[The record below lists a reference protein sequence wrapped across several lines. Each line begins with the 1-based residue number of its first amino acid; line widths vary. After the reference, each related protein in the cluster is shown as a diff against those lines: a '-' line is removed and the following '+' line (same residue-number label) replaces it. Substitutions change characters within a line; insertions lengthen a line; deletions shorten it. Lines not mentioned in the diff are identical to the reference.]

1 MTEPLQTIIN
11 EFKTIDPDITNT
23 VVFRMDGKTLAAC
36 ENTTPEQTQ
45 SLIDSINRITHAD
58 SIGGI
63 ESLTVQDIN
72 TQLSL
77 TAVDNVYLATLS
89 SREADQKVIKSL
101 AQVVVP
107 TVIRLTL
114 DKPVKSQK
122 KRKQQP
128 KTITPEAEV
137 EAPVLPVLPP
147 EQEPEVKLLPEPE
160 TPPEP
165 LLPKAPTSQ
174 FMVEKIG
181 GILVP
186 PDIVRIDSEVV
197 EKWQELYG
205 ENDFSM
211 VSIDNLQGKTVK
223 CKVKPKYLPKGMIQI
238 PDRILQALQVN
249 EGNLVMVKPVIE

>member
-11 EFKTIDPDITNT
+11 EFKTLGPDITNT

-45 SLIDSINRITHAD
+45 SLIESMNGITHAD

-63 ESLTVQDIN
+63 ESLTIQDIN

-77 TAVDNVYLATLS
+77 TAVDSVYLATLS
-89 SREADQKVIKSL
+89 AREADQKVIKSL
-101 AQVVVP
+101 TRVVVP

-114 DKPVKSQK
+114 GKPVISQK
-122 KRKQQP
+122 KRKRQSE
-128 KTITPEAEV
+128 TTSPEAET
-137 EAPVLPVLPP
+137 AVLPP

-160 TPPEP
+160 APPEP

-186 PDIVRIDSEVV
+186 SDIVRIDLEVV

-205 ENDFSM
+205 EKDFSM
-211 VSIDNLQGKTVK
+211 VSIENLEGKIVK
-223 CKVKPKYLPKGMIQI
+223 CKFRTKSNANGMIQI
-238 PDRILQALQVN
+238 PDRILQALQVSK
-249 EGNLVMVKPVIE
+249 GKLVMVKPVIE

>member
-45 SLIDSINRITHAD
+45 SLIDSINGITHAEN
-58 SIGGI
+58 IGGI

-114 DKPVKSQK
+114 GKHVKSQK
-122 KRKQQP
+122 KK
-128 KTITPEAEV
+128 
-137 EAPVLPVLPP
+137 
-147 EQEPEVKLLPEPE
+147 
-160 TPPEP
+160 
-165 LLPKAPTSQ
+165 KAAT
-174 FMVEKIG
+174 
-181 GILVP
+181 
-186 PDIVRIDSEVV
+186 
-197 EKWQELYG
+197 
-205 ENDFSM
+205 
-211 VSIDNLQGKTVK
+211 
-223 CKVKPKYLPKGMIQI
+223 
-238 PDRILQALQVN
+238 
-249 EGNLVMVKPVIE
+249 

>member
-11 EFKTIDPDITNT
+11 EFKTLGPDITNT
-23 VVFRMDGKTLAAC
+23 VVFRMDGETLASC

-45 SLIDSINRITHAD
+45 SLIDSISGITHAD

-63 ESLTVQDIN
+63 ESLTIQDIN

-77 TAVDNVYLATLS
+77 IAINSVYLATLS
-89 SREADQKVIKSL
+89 SREADQKIIKSL
-101 AQVVVP
+101 TRVVAP
-107 TVIRLTL
+107 TVVRLSL
-114 DKPVKSQK
+114 GKASVSQK
-122 KRKQQP
+122 KRKHQP
-128 KTITPEAEV
+128 ESIPSEVKETVLAPEH
-137 EAPVLPVLPP
+137 
-147 EQEPEVKLLPEPE
+147 EPEVKLLSEPE
-160 TPPEP
+160 APAEP

-186 PDIVRIDSEVV
+186 SDIVRIDVEVI

-211 VSIDNLQGKTVK
+211 VSVETLEGKTVK
-223 CKVKPKYLPKGMIQI
+223 CRFKTKSSANGIIQI
-238 PDRILQALQVN
+238 PDRILQILGVSK
-249 EGNLVMVKPVIE
+249 GKLVMVKPVIE

>member
-1 MTEPLQTIIN
+1 MTTPLQTIIS
-11 EFKTIDPDITNT
+11 EFKTLGPDITNT
-23 VVFRMDGKTLAAC
+23 VVFKMDGQTLAAC

-45 SLIDSINRITHAD
+45 SLIDSISGITHAD

-63 ESLTVQDIN
+63 ESLTIQDIN

-77 TAVDNVYLATLS
+77 IAIDSVYLATLS
-89 SREADQKVIKSL
+89 SREADQKNIKSL
-101 AQVVVP
+101 TRVVAP
-107 TVIRLTL
+107 TVVRLTL
-114 DKPVKSQK
+114 GKTSPQK
-122 KRKQQP
+122 KRKHQP
-128 KTITPEAEV
+128 ESIPPEV
-137 EAPVLPVLPP
+137 EAAVLAP

-160 TPPEP
+160 APAEP

-186 PDIVRIDSEVV
+186 SDIVRIDVEVI

-211 VSIDNLQGKTVK
+211 VSVETLEGKTVK
-223 CKVKPKYLPKGMIQI
+223 CRFKTKSSANGIIQI
-238 PDRILQALQVN
+238 PDRILQILGVSK
-249 EGNLVMVKPVIE
+249 GKLVMVKPVME

>member
-11 EFKTIDPDITNT
+11 EFKTLDPDITNT

-36 ENTTPEQTQ
+36 ENTTPEHTQ
-45 SLIDSINRITHAD
+45 VLIDSINGITHAD

-77 TAVDNVYLATLS
+77 TAVDSVYLATLS

-101 AQVVVP
+101 TQVIVP

-114 DKPVKSQK
+114 GKPVEHQK
-122 KRKQQP
+122 KRKRQP

-137 EAPVLPVLPP
+137 QAPVLPP

-160 TPPEP
+160 TLPEP
-165 LLPKAPTSQ
+165 LLPKTPTSQ

-186 PDIVRIDSEVV
+186 PDIVRIDLEVV

-223 CKVKPKYLPKGMIQI
+223 CKVKPKYLPNGMIQI
-238 PDRILQALQVN
+238 PDRILQSLQVN

>member
-11 EFKTIDPDITNT
+11 EFKTLDPDITNT

-36 ENTTPEQTQ
+36 ENTTPEHTQ
-45 SLIDSINRITHAD
+45 VLIDSINGITHAD

-77 TAVDNVYLATLS
+77 TAVDSVYLATLS
-89 SREADQKVIKSL
+89 SREADQKIIKSL
-101 AQVVVP
+101 TQVVVP

-122 KRKQQP
+122 KRKKQP
-128 KTITPEAEV
+128 ETIAPEV
-137 EAPVLPVLPP
+137 EPVALPP

-174 FMVEKIG
+174 FMVERIG

-186 PDIVRIDSEVV
+186 PDIVRVDLEVV

-205 ENDFSM
+205 ENAFSM

-223 CKVKPKYLPKGMIQI
+223 CKFRTKYLANGMIQI

-249 EGNLVMVKPVIE
+249 KGNLVMVKPVI